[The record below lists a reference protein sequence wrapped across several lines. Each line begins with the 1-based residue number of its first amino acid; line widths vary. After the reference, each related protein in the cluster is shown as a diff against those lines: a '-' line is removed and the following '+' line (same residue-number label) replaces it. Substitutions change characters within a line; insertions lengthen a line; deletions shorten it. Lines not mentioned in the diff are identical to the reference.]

1 MDCKKID
8 LKEDPLNCLGSYF
21 SDLVV
26 VEEGL
31 WDAQWERRWELG
43 LVRSW
48 NNLDSVTLN
57 YRMYT
62 MDVVTDRDSA
72 RTTMYT
78 SPLTSETPYLIER
91 PFEFEI
97 LFGTLSL
104 TGKGIQRCCLMQ
116 I

>member
-1 MDCKKID
+1 MGCNKRG
-8 LKEDPLNCLGSYF
+8 LKGDPLNCLGSYF
-21 SDLVV
+21 ADLVE

-43 LVRSW
+43 LARSW

-57 YRMYT
+57 YRMYK
-62 MDVVTDRDSA
+62 MAVATDRDSA
-72 RTTMYT
+72 RMTMYT
-78 SPLTSETPYLIER
+78 TPLTSETPYLIER

-97 LFGTLSL
+97 LSGIMCL
-104 TGKGIQRCCLMQ
+104 TGKEIQRGCPML